1 MEAPQSK
8 LETWAIVE
16 LMGHAR
22 EIGFVTTEYFGPACL
37 FRVDVPELPEREFV
51 LPRPEWVT
59 DEKGNSQYVPV
70 GSKVKRSAVPGRS
83 PLLGVASIYKL
94 TPCTEATARAA
105 IEEFAPRKLT
115 LLELAKE
122 KARLSE
128 GDEDSECV
136 GCGSMDPEKHK
147 PGCEFEYR
155 S

>member
-1 MEAPQSK
+1 MEAQNK

-37 FRVDVPELPEREFV
+37 FRVDVPALPEREFV
-51 LPRPEWVT
+51 LTRPEAVN
-59 DEKGNSQYVPV
+59 EENGNAQWAPA
-70 GSKVKRSAVPGRS
+70 GSKVKRAAVPGRS

-94 TPCTEATARAA
+94 TPCTEATAMAA

-122 KARLSE
+122 TPRLPNS
-128 GDEDSECV
+128 GDDDCP
-136 GCGSMDPEKHK
+136 GCDDPTATAQHK
-147 PGCEFEYR
+147 PGCEFAYR